1 MVKHNNLYGIFFMVV
16 NAFALPTLY
25 AVQKQLLKTL
35 SAPQM
40 TFLYKLAVFV
50 FFAPWALRKG
60 FKALHTPVLPLH
72 ILRALLS
79 TTAGILFAFG
89 LQHKGIVSATA
100 IQHMEQVFWVMIGA
114 IYFKEKIN
122 ATKVTAILI
131 SFIAVV
137 LVTMPQIPEVI
148 WNALTG
154 NTGSQQSIEFD
165 YHYIFVIGAVIC
177 WTINSTVVK
186 VLGKTVKNDV
196 QAFYV
201 LLFSVI
207 IAYPTAFFKWQWHQI
222 GESFMHYPSFNGL
235 VDLSNFTLNDT
246 QVIQILVLALLYFT
260 HLFAF
265 FLAMKYAEMST
276 VAPFDYLKL
285 IFSCVLAYFFTGDL
299 PNETSQYVG
308 YVLIILAGVS
318 LVTSER
324 RRLKKQEKLE
334 KLETQIENV

>member
-148 WNALTG
+148 WNSLTG
-154 NTGSQQSIEFD
+154 NTESQQSIEFD

>member
-1 MVKHNNLYGIFFMVV
+1 MVV

>member
-50 FFAPWALRKG
+50 FFTPWALRKG

-72 ILRALLS
+72 ILRAFLS

-131 SFIAVV
+131 SFIAAV

-148 WNALTG
+148 WNSLTG
-154 NTGSQQSIEFD
+154 NTESQQSIEFD

-246 QVIQILVLALLYFT
+246 QVIQILVLALLCFT

>member
-1 MVKHNNLYGIFFMVV
+1 MVKQNNLYGIFFMVV

-40 TFLYKLAVFV
+40 TFLYKLAIFI

-60 FKALHTPVLPLH
+60 FKAMHTPVLPLH
-72 ILRALLS
+72 ILRAFFS
-79 TTAGILFAFG
+79 TIAGILFAFG
-89 LQHKGIVSATA
+89 LQYKGVVSTTA

-122 ATKVTAILI
+122 TTKITAILV
-131 SFIAVV
+131 SFVAVI
-137 LVTMPQIPEVI
+137 LVTMPQIPQVI
-148 WNALTG
+148 WNAITG

-186 VLGKTVKNDV
+186 ILGKTVRNDV

-222 GESFMHYPSFNGL
+222 GESFMHYPSFNGF
-235 VDLSNFTLNDT
+235 VDISNFSLNDT
-246 QVIQILVLALLYFT
+246 QVIQILILALLYFT
-260 HLFAF
+260 HLLAF

-276 VAPFDYLKL
+276 IAPFDYLKL
-285 IFSCVLAYFFTGDL
+285 IFSCILAYFFTGDL
-299 PNETSQYVG
+299 PSETTQYVG
-308 YVLIILAGVS
+308 YIMIILSGIA

>member
-1 MVKHNNLYGIFFMVV
+1 MVV

-50 FFAPWALRKG
+50 FFTPWALRKG

-72 ILRALLS
+72 ILRAFLS

-131 SFIAVV
+131 SFIAAV

-148 WNALTG
+148 WNSLTG
-154 NTGSQQSIEFD
+154 NTESQQSIEFD

-246 QVIQILVLALLYFT
+246 QVIQILVLALLCFT